1 MAKIGIRLA
10 DGKFYPILE
19 DGQPVK
25 KRLVVTTVKDDQAS
39 VQIDVYR
46 KVEEAANDS
55 SYIGSLIIENIPPG
69 SKGSPNIRLDLGLDD
84 EGNLNAYAL
93 EEATGEHQTLTVS
106 LRALAEE
113 EKYEIPDFDFQDSE
127 STPGSEY
134 SAGSLA
140 GDDSPFDF
148 DLPEGENSGLD
159 TNSSSS
165 TIPFSFEE
173 EAPADESGTGKKA
186 SPILIGIL
194 AIVALIILFGLAYLI
209 FQVTADRAPAPP
221 TAPATVQTSPVPA
234 PATVQTSPVPAP
246 APAAVPTPAPAPT
259 PAPVQA
265 SAAPAPVQAAPPA
278 SPPATSNAVK
288 APGVWYKVRWGD
300 TLWDLSIAY
309 YRTPWLYGNIAKA
322 NKLSNP
328 DLIISGTWIY
338 IPPR

>member
-19 DGQPVK
+19 DGEPVK

-46 KVEEAANDS
+46 KADEDVSGN

-69 SKGSPNIRLDLGLDD
+69 AKGSPDIRLDLGLD
-84 EGNLNAYAL
+84 EHGNLNAYAL

-113 EKYEIPDFDFQDSE
+113 EKYEIPDFDFQEDE
-127 STPGSEY
+127 
-134 SAGSLA
+134 AGS
-140 GDDSPFDF
+140 GTGYETTIITDNDSPFDF
-148 DLPEGENSGLD
+148 DIPESEDSG
-159 TNSSSS
+159 TAPAEPPSS
-165 TIPFSFEE
+165 IPFSFEE
-173 EAPADESGTGKKA
+173 EAPEDETEEKKKA
-186 SPILIGIL
+186 SPLLIGLL
-194 AIVALIILFGLAYLI
+194 AAVAVIILFGLAYMI
-209 FQVTADRAPAPP
+209 FQVTADRAPAAP
-221 TAPATVQTSPVPA
+221 TAPATVQAPATPA
-234 PATVQTSPVPAP
+234 PASA
-246 APAAVPTPAPAPT
+246 APAAAPTPAPAVAT
-259 PAPVQA
+259 PA
-265 SAAPAPVQAAPPA
+265 AAPAKATPPA
-278 SPPATSNAVK
+278 SAPASPQVAPGGTK

-322 NKLSNP
+322 NKLANP
-328 DLIISGTWIY
+328 DLIISGSWIY

>member
-46 KVEEAANDS
+46 KTDEDVGES

-69 SKGSPNIRLDLGLDD
+69 ARGSPDIRLDLGLDE

-113 EKYEIPDFDFQDSE
+113 EKYEIPDFDFQDAE
-127 STPGSEY
+127 TGSGAGY
-134 SAGSLA
+134 ASADSS

-148 DLPEGENSGLD
+148 DIPESEDSG
-159 TNSSSS
+159 TAMAGQSSS
-165 TIPFSFEE
+165 IPFSFEE
-173 EAPADESGTGKKA
+173 GAPEDETGEKKKA
-186 SPILIGIL
+186 SPLLIGLL
-194 AIVALIILFGLAYLI
+194 AAVAVIILFGLAYMI

-221 TAPATVQTSPVPA
+221 TAPSSVQA
-234 PATVQTSPVPAP
+234 PA
-246 APAAVPTPAPAPT
+246 TPAPAPVAPAATPVPAASAT
-259 PAPVQA
+259 PAAAPAQA
-265 SAAPAPVQAAPPA
+265 SAPARPQAAA
-278 SPPATSNAVK
+278 GGTK

-322 NKLSNP
+322 NKLANP
-328 DLIISGTWIY
+328 DLIISGSWIY

>member
-46 KVEEAANDS
+46 RAEETVEDNA
-55 SYIGSLIIENIPPG
+55 YIGSLIIENIPPG
-69 SKGSPNIRLDLGLDD
+69 PKGSPDIRLDLGLDE

-93 EEATGEHQTLTVS
+93 EVATGEHQTLTVS

-113 EKYEIPDFDFQDSE
+113 EKYEIPDFDFQDDE
-127 STPGSEY
+127 SIGNLDRTSGGPTD
-134 SAGSLA
+134 
-140 GDDSPFDF
+140 DDSPFDF
-148 DLPEGENSGLD
+148 EIPESED
-159 TNSSSS
+159 SSSETADQAAS
-165 TIPFSFEE
+165 IPFSFEE
-173 EAPADESGTGKKA
+173 EPPEDEPKDKKKA
-186 SPILIGIL
+186 SPLLIGLL
-194 AIVALIILFGLAYLI
+194 AAVALIILFGLAYVI

-221 TAPATVQTSPVPA
+221 SAPVAVQTPAAPA
-234 PATVQTSPVPAP
+234 PVPAP
-246 APAAVPTPAPAPT
+246 APAPLPAPAPAAAPTPAPAP
-259 PAPVQA
+259 A
-265 SAAPAPVQAAPPA
+265 AAPARPAQPA
-278 SPPATSNAVK
+278 SPPSGTSATK
-288 APGVWYKVRWGD
+288 TPGVWYKVRWGD

>member
-10 DGKFYPILE
+10 DGKFYSILE

-46 KVEEAANDS
+46 KAEEQLEESA
-55 SYIGSLIIENIPPG
+55 YIGSLIIENIPPG
-69 SKGSPNIRLDLGLDD
+69 PKGSPDIRLDLGLDD

-106 LRALAEE
+106 LKALAEE
-113 EKYEIPDFDFQDSE
+113 EKYEIPDFDFQDDD
-127 STPGSEY
+127 
-134 SAGSLA
+134 AGSGPGYA
-140 GDDSPFDF
+140 ASNPADNDSPFDF
-148 DLPEGENSGLD
+148 DIPESEDSGSGGAEP
-159 TNSSSS
+159 SSS
-165 TIPFSFEE
+165 IPFSFEE
-173 EAPADESGTGKKA
+173 EPPEDEAGKRKKA
-186 SPILIGIL
+186 SPLLIGLL
-194 AIVALIILFGLAYLI
+194 AAVAVIILFGLAYMI
-209 FQVTADRAPAPP
+209 FQITADRAPAAP
-221 TAPATVQTSPVPA
+221 TTPLTVQA
-234 PATVQTSPVPAP
+234 PSVPAP
-246 APAAVPTPAPAPT
+246 APVAPPAPAAT
-259 PAPVQA
+259 
-265 SAAPAPVQAAPPA
+265 AAPAPVQASPAVPPPA
-278 SPPATSNAVK
+278 SPPAAASAVK

-322 NKLSNP
+322 NKLANP

>member
-46 KVEEAANDS
+46 KTEEEISESA
-55 SYIGSLIIENIPPG
+55 YIGSLIIENIPPG
-69 SKGSPNIRLDLGLDD
+69 KKGSPDIRLDLGLDE

-93 EEATGEHQTLTVS
+93 EVATGEHQTLTVS
-106 LRALAEE
+106 LKALAEE
-113 EKYEIPDFDFQDSE
+113 EKYEIPDFDFQDNE
-127 STPGSEY
+127 SLSGLDYGTD
-134 SAGSLA
+134 SLT

-148 DLPEGENSGLD
+148 DIPESEDSEPS
-159 TNSSSS
+159 TNKPS
-165 TIPFSFEE
+165 TYVPFSFEE
-173 EAPADESGTGKKA
+173 AAPEDEAGDRKRA
-186 SPILIGIL
+186 SPVLIGLL
-194 AIVALIILFGLAYLI
+194 ALVAVLILFGLAYVI

-221 TAPATVQTSPVPA
+221 AAPVAVLA
-234 PATVQTSPVPAP
+234 PSMQPPAP
-246 APAAVPTPAPAPT
+246 APAPAPAPT
-259 PAPVQA
+259 PVP
-265 SAAPAPVQAAPPA
+265 SIAPAPVAPAPTTPPA
-278 SPPATSNAVK
+278 SPPAATGAGK

-309 YRTPWLYGNIAKA
+309 YRTPWFYENIAKA
-322 NKLSNP
+322 NRLANP

-338 IPPR
+338 IPAR

>member
-19 DGQPVK
+19 DGEPVK

-46 KVEEAANDS
+46 KAEEDVSES

-69 SKGSPNIRLDLGLDD
+69 AKGSPDIRLDLGLDD

-113 EKYEIPDFDFQDSE
+113 EKYEIPDFDFQEDE
-127 STPGSEY
+127 AGPGTSYETTIIT
-134 SAGSLA
+134 
-140 GDDSPFDF
+140 DNDSPFDF
-148 DLPEGENSGLD
+148 DIPESEDSGAIPAEP
-159 TNSSSS
+159 S
-165 TIPFSFEE
+165 TSIPFSFEE
-173 EAPADESGTGKKA
+173 ETPEDETQEKKKA
-186 SPILIGIL
+186 SPLLIGLL
-194 AIVALIILFGLAYLI
+194 AAVAVIILFGLAYMI

-221 TAPATVQTSPVPA
+221 TAPATVQA
-234 PATVQTSPVPAP
+234 PATPAP
-246 APAAVPTPAPAPT
+246 APAVPAATPAPSPAAATPAAT
-259 PAPVQA
+259 PAPVT
-265 SAAPAPVQAAPPA
+265 PPA
-278 SPPATSNAVK
+278 SPPAATSGTK

-322 NKLSNP
+322 NKLANP
-328 DLIISGTWIY
+328 DLIISGSWIY

>member
-46 KVEEAANDS
+46 KAEEDAGES
-55 SYIGSLIIENIPPG
+55 TYIGSLIIENIPPG
-69 SKGSPNIRLDLGLDD
+69 AKGSPDIRLDLGLDD

-113 EKYEIPDFDFQDSE
+113 EKYEIPDFDFQDAE
-127 STPGSEY
+127 SGSG
-134 SAGSLA
+134 SDHVAAGLSV
-140 GDDSPFDF
+140 DESPFEF
-148 DLPEGENSGLD
+148 DIPESENSGLG
-159 TNSSSS
+159 TAEPPSS
-165 TIPFSFEE
+165 IPFSFEE
-173 EAPADESGTGKKA
+173 EATEAETGEKKKA
-186 SPILIGIL
+186 SPLLIGVL
-194 AIVALIILFGLAYLI
+194 AAVAVIILFGLAYMI

-221 TAPATVQTSPVPA
+221 KTPATVQAPSA
-234 PATVQTSPVPAP
+234 PAPAP
-246 APAAVPTPAPAPT
+246 APAAAPPATPA
-259 PAPVQA
+259 
-265 SAAPAPVQAAPPA
+265 AAPAASPAQAAPA
-278 SPPATSNAVK
+278 SPSAATGPVK

-322 NKLSNP
+322 NKLGNP

>member
-10 DGKFYPILE
+10 DGKFYSILE

-46 KVEEAANDS
+46 KVEEAVTESA
-55 SYIGSLIIENIPPG
+55 YIGSLIIENIPPG
-69 SKGSPNIRLDLGLDD
+69 PRGSPDIRLDLGLDE

-106 LRALAEE
+106 LKALAEE
-113 EKYEIPDFDFQDSE
+113 EKYEIPDFDFQDADTISG
-127 STPGSEY
+127 TDYGK
-134 SAGSLA
+134 ASLS
-140 GDDSPFDF
+140 GNDSPFDF
-148 DLPEGENSGLD
+148 DIPEAEDSGFHK
-159 TNSSSS
+159 NEPSSS
-165 TIPFSFEE
+165 IPFSVEEDTLEE
-173 EAPADESGTGKKA
+173 ENGGRKQA
-186 SPILIGIL
+186 SPVLIGLL
-194 AIVALIILFGLAYLI
+194 AAVAVIILFGLAYMI
-209 FQVTADRAPAPP
+209 FQVTADRVPEPP
-221 TAPATVQTSPVPA
+221 TTAVQVP
-234 PATVQTSPVPAP
+234 SVPAP
-246 APAAVPTPAPAPT
+246 APAVAPAPT
-259 PAPVQA
+259 PAVAPA
-265 SAAPAPVQAAPPA
+265 AAAPAPAQTAPPA
-278 SPPATSNAVK
+278 TPPVPAGTAK

-322 NKLSNP
+322 NKLANP

>member
-46 KVEEAANDS
+46 NTEEDVS
-55 SYIGSLIIENIPPG
+55 ESTYIGSLIIENIPPG
-69 SKGSPNIRLDLGLDD
+69 ARGSPDIRLDLGLDE

-106 LRALAEE
+106 LKALAEE

-127 STPGSEY
+127 SVSGSEY
-134 SAGSLA
+134 DTTGLA

-148 DLPEGENSGLD
+148 DIPESDDSG
-159 TNSSSS
+159 TGTAGSASS
-165 TIPFSFEE
+165 IPFSFEE
-173 EAPADESGTGKKA
+173 DALEDETPERKKA
-186 SPILIGIL
+186 SPLLIGLL
-194 AIVALIILFGLAYLI
+194 AAVAVIILFGLAYMI

-221 TAPATVQTSPVPA
+221 TTPATVQAAVVPA
-234 PATVQTSPVPAP
+234 PALA
-246 APAAVPTPAPAPT
+246 APAASAATSAPASTPAPASK
-259 PAPVQA
+259 PAA
-265 SAAPAPVQAAPPA
+265 TATPVQAAPPA
-278 SPPATSNAVK
+278 SPPAATGGAK

-322 NKLSNP
+322 NKLTNP

>member
-46 KVEEAANDS
+46 KAEELVEENA
-55 SYIGSLIIENIPPG
+55 YIGSLIIENIPPG
-69 SKGSPNIRLDLGLDD
+69 PKGRPDIRLDLGLDD

-93 EEATGEHQTLTVS
+93 EVATGEHQTLTVS
-106 LRALAEE
+106 LKALAEE
-113 EKYEIPDFDFQDSE
+113 EKYEIPDFDFQDDEAISG
-127 STPGSEY
+127 TDY
-134 SAGSLA
+134 DTAGSA

-148 DLPEGENSGLD
+148 DIPEDAGAGTVEH
-159 TNSSSS
+159 SS
-165 TIPFSFEE
+165 IPFSFEE
-173 EAPADESGTGKKA
+173 ETPEEETGEKKKA
-186 SPILIGIL
+186 SPLLIGLL
-194 AIVALIILFGLAYLI
+194 AAVAVIILFGLAYMI
-209 FQVTADRAPAPP
+209 FQVTADRVPAPP
-221 TAPATVQTSPVPA
+221 TTPTTIQTPSAPAPVVA
-234 PATVQTSPVPAP
+234 PAP
-246 APAAVPTPAPAPT
+246 APAAAATPAPAPT
-259 PAPVQA
+259 KAAPVA
-265 SAAPAPVQAAPPA
+265 SPPA
-278 SPPATSNAVK
+278 SPPPTASTAK

-322 NKLSNP
+322 NKLANP